1 MFGFLT
7 PQARDHPDPLL
18 TPKTASGWLR
28 QLPTLDVIG
37 RQQHVMRAFDGMR
50 QTRKPIDLNRI
61 AAVEFLDSAL
71 GADRRQLIKQ
81 YVENV
86 DTSTRLAE
94 RIWQALQEMCQGFIG
109 AYQSALEQAIAQP
122 ENPRWKPII
131 PRVFARLVHYYG
143 TDAKLRVFRYER
155 WIPAKWMEL
164 HQLYMRATEL
174 GVERVPVSLGTSG
187 SNSTHWTI
195 EQEYIFVLLI
205 HQLNTGNLSPGELD
219 WATAQL
225 RAWSRKLQLDAVP
238 RSAEGFFVDVAGK
251 SGLVRRTG
259 NDSGSMLRY
268 LDTTPM
274 AEQLERAIHALR
286 QAEATD
292 QGPAAPINQQRVA
305 ILEKVRP
312 AVSPNLNADL
322 RRDPRIAVT
331 VAAKVRVGLGR
342 ICRDLGAKDIYD
354 PAGDTG
360 TGSEQIEVYAVA
372 DGPRIKRVTPNEHDS
387 LAASISSLSDPMWQ
401 VKDRSVAGL
410 RISASGGI
418 GQSLALGALVAVRQS
433 DITDWVLG
441 VVRRL
446 NKVSND
452 EVEAGVSIIAE
463 RLVPVT
469 LHAKREAKEDLSII
483 VNGIDVSTMGARFDG
498 LYLPPPS
505 RPDKPLAVKTLI
517 VPTSEY
523 VEGRNVILTTGRSV
537 YTVALRQLVEQ
548 RAEWSWAAIQI
559 VEKKPK
565 EL

>member
-7 PQARDHPDPLL
+7 QQARDHPDPLL

-37 RQQHVMRAFDGMR
+37 RQQHVMRAFDEMR
-50 QTRKPIDLNRI
+50 RARKVVDLNRI
-61 AAVEFLDSAL
+61 AALEFLDSAL
-71 GADRRQLIKQ
+71 GADRRQLTKQ

-86 DTSTRLAE
+86 DTSPKLADRLG
-94 RIWQALQEMCQGFIG
+94 QALQEMTQGFILCYR
-109 AYQSALEQAIAQP
+109 AALEEGFRQT
-122 ENPRWKPII
+122 ENPRWKPVI
-131 PRVFARLVHYYG
+131 PKLFSRLVHYYG

-155 WIPAKWMEL
+155 WIPAKWMEM
-164 HQLYMRATEL
+164 HKLYMRATEL
-174 GVERVPVSLGTSG
+174 GVERVPVALGNVGANT
-187 SNSTHWTI
+187 THWTI
-195 EQEYIFVLLI
+195 EQEYLFVLLI
-205 HQLNTGNLSPGELD
+205 HQLNTGNLSPAELD
-219 WATAQL
+219 WAMAQL
-225 RAWSRKLQLDAVP
+225 RAWSRKLELDAVP
-238 RSAEGFFVDVAGK
+238 RSPEGFFVDLAGK
-251 SGLVRRTG
+251 GGLVRRTG

-268 LDTTPM
+268 LDTTTM
-274 AEQLERAIHALR
+274 AEQLERAVQALR

-322 RRDPRIAVT
+322 RRDPRVAVT

-342 ICRDLGAKDIYD
+342 ICRDLAARDENESAND
-354 PAGDTG
+354 SSAAA
-360 TGSEQIEVYAVA
+360 EQIEVYAV
-372 DGPRIKRVTPNEHDS
+372 DGPRNKRAATNEHDS
-387 LAASISSLSDPMWQ
+387 LAASISSFSDPMWQ

-410 RISASGGI
+410 RIAASGGI

-463 RLVPVT
+463 RLVPVV
-469 LHAKREAKEDLSII
+469 LHAKREAKEDLGII

-565 EL
+565 EA

>member
-7 PQARDHPDPLL
+7 QQARDHPDPLL

-50 QTRKPIDLNRI
+50 QARKSVDLNRV
-61 AAVEFLDSAL
+61 AALEFLDSAL
-71 GADRRQLIKQ
+71 GADRRQLTKQ

-86 DTSTRLAE
+86 DTSPKLADRL
-94 RIWQALQEMCQGFIG
+94 WQALQEMTQGFILC
-109 AYQSALEQAIAQP
+109 YQAALEESLAQT
-122 ENPRWKPII
+122 ENPRWKPVI
-131 PRVFARLVHYYG
+131 PKLFSRLVHYYG

-164 HQLYMRATEL
+164 HKLCMRSTEL
-174 GVERVPVSLGTSG
+174 AIDRVPVALSG
-187 SNSTHWTI
+187 SGTNATQWTI
-195 EQEYIFVLLI
+195 EQEYVFVLLI
-205 HQLNTGNLSPGELD
+205 HQLNTGNLSPPELD

-238 RSAEGFFVDVAGK
+238 RSPEGFFVDLAGK
-251 SGLVRRTG
+251 GGLVRRTG

-268 LDTTPM
+268 LDTTTM
-274 AEQLERAIHALR
+274 AEQLERAVQALR

-322 RRDPRIAVT
+322 RRDPRVAVS

-342 ICRDLGAKDIYD
+342 ICRDLAARDENESAND
-354 PAGDTG
+354 SSAAA
-360 TGSEQIEVYAVA
+360 EQIEVYAV
-372 DGPRIKRVTPNEHDS
+372 DGPRNKRAATNEHDS
-387 LAASISSLSDPMWQ
+387 LAASISSFSDPMWQ

-410 RISASGGI
+410 RIAASGGI

-463 RLVPVT
+463 RLVPVV
-469 LHAKREAKEDLSII
+469 LHAKREAKEDLGII

-565 EL
+565 EA